1 MAQRRPHGQNINTES
16 IDSAA
21 SWRAEALET
30 DQLQSE
36 SINRRRAL
44 EETIGEGLYS
54 TRPNPVK
61 RRRSA
66 EDDPIVELKK
76 RSAERIRQ
84 EQERRLAEENE
95 KIEQAK
101 REASEKRRAEAQRLS
116 EEIAAE
122 EERIKAAEAR
132 AQRRRVLEAKALE
145 QEKSPEQIQF
155 RRRSASIGS
164 ENKPRRMSEEDL
176 QDIMRQI
183 RRERGIDEEYE
194 QELQRRREAAQRRKR
209 AEELAKERAEEL
221 EKRRAE
227 DRLRQQRIHDEA
239 RRRRQERRRALE
251 AEALREEE
259 QYYEPEEEY
268 EPEEAYEPEAAYEP
282 EEEFEE
288 RRPVRKAA
296 AKQPVKKGKGKK
308 EKKVFT
314 KSFKKGFFIAW
325 GAFILVLIAAMV
337 LLWTFLS
344 RYENGLPEHYM
355 NEIVEDIQEGNLE
368 SLHLVTADDVALSD
382 PSLFGAEGTVAK
394 YLQDK
399 NAENKLRYVKIN
411 AESSGDENV
420 YMIRSGDENLL
431 KLYLDKNSGSG
442 SENNQW
448 SEQKTQLAS
457 EELKVTEL
465 VAQIPTTATL
475 TINQQ
480 AVDRS
485 FITESGSRIQILS
498 RLIDEGIIADMPTVD
513 TYTVKGIFA
522 GTDVSM
528 TDENGNSTPCSLIG
542 DVYTAGFDADEA
554 FAAEQTER
562 VKSLFDPYAR
572 YFSGDAGREALSSV
586 MLDNSPAFVS
596 ASSADVSWMQ
606 EHDGIQL
613 SEETVTN
620 IKKYSDSCYSCD
632 ISFVQ
637 DILRDGE
644 SVRTWDTNMT
654 WIMVKDGDYYLADII
669 TKTSD
674 N

>member
-259 QYYEPEEEY
+259 QY
-268 EPEEAYEPEAAYEP
+268 YEP